1 MTEVVRFS
9 AYEKT
14 PVKNMLI
21 KHLSNTSNPVKTQA

>member
-14 PVKNMLI
+14 PVKNIFKQYI
-21 KHLSNTSNPVKTQA
+21 KSSKNSSLK